1 MTGQVCMSVERVY
14 VEEPVVEA
22 FTQKLVQRVGA
33 LRVGTNGVDAEI
45 DLGPFTSPRQVEIVE
60 RHVADA
66 RAKGARVLVGG
77 QRRNAAAGIFYE
89 PTVLASVDHSML
101 VMRDETFG
109 PIVPVMAVRDAE
121 EALRLANDSIYGLSA
136 SVWTRDV
143 QRGIALAQR
152 IESGTA
158 CVNECVLSAGVPGLP
173 FGGIKQ
179 SGVGSRH
186 GGAEGLRQFC
196 VRQAILVEPRRR
208 TTEPAWF
215 PYSTKRARQIERL
228 MALLFGW

>member
-1 MTGQVCMSVERVY
+1 VR
-14 VEEPVVEA
+14 
-22 FTQKLVQRVGA
+22 A
-33 LRVGTNGVDAEI
+33 LRVGENGAGAEI
-45 DLGPFTSPRQVEIVE
+45 DIGPFTSPRQVEVVE
-60 RHVADA
+60 RQVADA
-66 RAKGARVLVGG
+66 QAKGARILAGG
-77 QRRNAAAGIFYE
+77 QRRNGGGGVFYE
-89 PTVLASVDHSML
+89 PTVLAGVDHTMQ
-101 VMRDETFG
+101 VMREETFG
-109 PIVPVMAVRDAE
+109 PVIPVMAVRDAD
-121 EALRLANDSIYGLSA
+121 EALRLANESNYGLSA

-158 CVNECVLSAGVPGLP
+158 CVNECVLSAGIPGLP
-173 FGGIKQ
+173 FGGIKE

-196 VRQAILVEPRRR
+196 VRQAILIEPRRR

-228 MALLFGW
+228 MGLLFGW